1 MPLRTQSGRACNTV
15 GCAENRYCSGGK
27 RIETPYKVV
36 NLPTVPLPLRLI
48 SKVAKPY
55 QCPFDAPPLPFRVYR
70 HIRRRLAATSVV
82 EPCFLSI
89 FIANGQRAR
98 EACIRRAAVFLSPQM
113 LYTSPWD
120 RSIMR
125 VWDR

>member
-1 MPLRTQSGRACNTV
+1 MGPGRLV
-15 GCAENRYCSGGK
+15 GRPRSGGAWQNVTDK
-27 RIETPYKVV
+27 ERGESLSVTFF
-36 NLPTVPLPLRLI
+36 L
-48 SKVAKPY
+48 AH
-55 QCPFDAPPLPFRVYR
+55 R

-89 FIANGQRAR
+89 FIANDQRAR
-98 EACIRRAAVFLSPQM
+98 EAWIRRAAVFLSPQM
-113 LYTSPWD
+113 LYTSPLD